1 MSKIKKTF
9 LIIIFIC
16 GLYLTLFIIG
26 EVSLRIYHKFKRS
39 IPFSESLMDYYYD
52 KELGWKG
59 KLVSGDPLTKRV
71 KIFVIG
77 DSFTDGDSVR
87 KENMYYNE
95 IGKYFDAELF
105 IYGGGGYGTL
115 QEYIVVDKYFDAIK
129 PDLLILQTC
138 HNDFIN
144 NLWELQSKSLLNDDL
159 MIRPYLIDG
168 IVKYIPPRHLG
179 RIALL
184 VDSRLLYFLNYR
196 IERLLGKL
204 AHRGLLKTIES
215 DIQKQG
221 MSFSSFKKSVVV
233 TDTLIAKMKARI
245 GNTPMVAFCIDDSQP
260 YIEQFRL
267 IFKKNNVLFIGGV
280 PEAVRQ
286 AQSSGIKVRL
296 EDGGHLNENGNKICG
311 DFLVKELGKYTD
323 ILFKK
328 NPHHDDS

>member
-1 MSKIKKTF
+1 MGKIKEIF
-9 LIIIFIC
+9 LVIIFIC
-16 GLYLTLFIIG
+16 GLILTSFIIG
-26 EVSLRIYHKFKRS
+26 EGSLRIYHKFKKG
-39 IPFSESLMDYYYD
+39 IPFSQSLMGYCYD

-59 KLVSGDPLTKRV
+59 TLVPGDPLTKRV

-77 DSFTDGDSVR
+77 DSFTDGNCVR

-115 QEYIVVDKYFDAIK
+115 QEYMVVNKYFDTIK

-159 MIRPYLIDG
+159 MIRPYLVDG
-168 IVKYIPPRHLG
+168 VVKYIYPRHLG
-179 RIALL
+179 SIAFLI
-184 VDSRLLYFLNYR
+184 DSRLLYFLNYR
-196 IERLLGKL
+196 VERLLGKL
-204 AHRGLLKTIES
+204 ARIGLLKTIES

-221 MSFSSFKKSVVV
+221 MSFSSFKKAVVV
-233 TDTLIAKMKARI
+233 TDTIITKIKARI
-245 GNTPMVAFCIDDSQP
+245 GDTPMVAFCVDDSQP
-260 YIEQFRL
+260 YLEQFKL
-267 IFKKNNVLFIGGV
+267 IFKKNNILFIEGV

-286 AQSSGIKVRL
+286 AQSDGIKVRL
-296 EDGGHLNENGNKICG
+296 EDGSHFNENGNKICG
-311 DFLVKELGKYTD
+311 DFLAKELGQYAD

-328 NPHHDDS
+328 NSSQ